1 MQVLD
6 PTGDWMRQGARALD
20 SPNSATGES
29 SLQKLYS
36 FLDDLDRDGKTSR
49 AFFSFTGLCPAFCS
63 AYK

>member
-6 PTGDWMRQGARALD
+6 LTGDWMRQVARALD

-29 SLQKLYS
+29 SLRRLYS

-49 AFFSFTGLCPAFCS
+49 AFFSLSESRPE
-63 AYK
+63 KR